1 MAESQL
7 LSVKKLK
14 SLVILKNCLKHNLR
28 QITRELGEN
37 RHIDPARCNLN
48 QTLIGGS
55 DPSSM
60 VNELAANIVAS
71 TGKKLRRN
79 GVLALEYLISLRA
92 NTTVDING
100 YFPEVVEWLE
110 DYLGCPIISA
120 VVHLDEGAP
129 HMHVVVLPLRSGR
142 MMGSA
147 LVGYKSDLAA
157 LKQSHYKSVG
167 QRYGLTMAESIPKFK
182 RYECSREVVDA
193 LCSTKELLDQPL
205 VRTALQNIIQ
215 INPSELMS
223 ILGIPLSFD
232 PTRNTKP

>member
-14 SLVILKNCLKHNLR
+14 SLDILTKCLKHNFR
-28 QITRELGEN
+28 QIPRELGEN
-37 RHIDPARCNLN
+37 RHIDPTRCHLN
-48 QTLIGGS
+48 KTLIGGS
-55 DPSSM
+55 EPSRM
-60 VNELAANIVAS
+60 VSEVVANIVSA

-92 NTTVDING
+92 NTTLDISG

-182 RYECSREVVDA
+182 RYEFSRKVVDA
-193 LCSTKELLDQPL
+193 LCSKKELLDEPL

>member
-14 SLVILKNCLKHNLR
+14 SLDILKNCLKHNLR
-28 QITRELGEN
+28 QIPRELGEN
-37 RHIDPARCNLN
+37 RHIDPTRCKLN
-48 QTLIGGS
+48 QNLVGGS
-55 DPSSM
+55 DPSNM
-60 VNELAANIVAS
+60 VNEVAAKIVAA

-79 GVLALEYLISLRA
+79 GVLALEYLISLRP

-100 YFPEVVEWLE
+100 YFPEVIEWLE

-120 VVHLDEGAP
+120 VVHLNEGAP
-129 HMHVVVLPLRSGR
+129 HMHVVVLPLRHGR

-147 LVGYKSDLAA
+147 LVGYKADLAA
-157 LKQSHYKSVG
+157 LKQSHYKCVG
-167 QRYGLTMAESIPKFK
+167 QRFGLTMAESIPKFK
-182 RYECSREVVDA
+182 RYEISRRVVDV
-193 LCSTKELLDQPL
+193 LCSTKDLLDQPL

-223 ILGIPLSFD
+223 ILGIPLNFD
-232 PTRNTKP
+232 PPRNSKP

>member
-14 SLVILKNCLKHNLR
+14 SLDILKNCLKHNFR
-28 QITRELGEN
+28 QIPRELGEN
-37 RHIDPARCNLN
+37 RHIDPTRCKLN

-60 VNELAANIVAS
+60 VKEVAAKIVAA

-120 VVHLDEGAP
+120 VVHLDEASP
-129 HMHVVVLPLRSGR
+129 HMHVIVLPLRNGR
-142 MMGSA
+142 MMGSE
-147 LVGYKSDLAA
+147 LVGYKGDLAA
-157 LKQSHYKSVG
+157 LKQNHFKSVG
-167 QRYGLTMAESIPKFK
+167 QRFGLQMLESIPRFK
-182 RYECSREVVDA
+182 RYEISRKVVNA
-193 LCSTKELLDQPL
+193 LVASKDLLDQPMI
-205 VRTALQNIIQ
+205 RTALQNVIQ
-215 INPSELMS
+215 HNPHELMS
-223 ILGIPLSFD
+223 VLGIKLSFE
-232 PTRNTKP
+232 PSNQSKP

>member
-14 SLVILKNCLKHNLR
+14 SLDILKNCLKHNLL
-28 QITRELGEN
+28 QIPRELGEN
-37 RHIDPARCNLN
+37 RHIDPKRCRLN
-48 QTLIGGS
+48 QNLVGGF

-60 VNELAANIVAS
+60 VSEVAANIVSA

-92 NTTVDING
+92 NTTVDTNG
-100 YFPEVVEWLE
+100 YFPAVIEWLE

-129 HMHVVVLPLRSGR
+129 HIHVVVLPLRNGR

-182 RYECSREVVDA
+182 RHEISRTVVDV
-193 LCSTKELLDQPL
+193 LCSTKDLLDQPL
-205 VRTALQNIIQ
+205 IRTALQNIIQ
-215 INPSELMS
+215 INPSELMA
-223 ILGIPLSFD
+223 ILGIPLNFD
-232 PTRNTKP
+232 QPSNSKP

>member
-1 MAESQL
+1 
-7 LSVKKLK
+7 
-14 SLVILKNCLKHNLR
+14 
-28 QITRELGEN
+28 
-37 RHIDPARCNLN
+37 
-48 QTLIGGS
+48 
-55 DPSSM
+55 
-60 VNELAANIVAS
+60 
-71 TGKKLRRN
+71 
-79 GVLALEYLISLRA
+79 
-92 NTTVDING
+92 
-100 YFPEVVEWLE
+100 
-110 DYLGCPIISA
+110 
-120 VVHLDEGAP
+120 
-129 HMHVVVLPLRSGR
+129 

>member
-14 SLVILKNCLKHNLR
+14 SLDILKNCLKHNLR
-28 QITRELGEN
+28 QIPRELGEN
-37 RHIDPARCNLN
+37 RHIDPKRCILN
-48 QTLIGGS
+48 QNLVGGS

-60 VNELAANIVAS
+60 VSEVAANIVSA

-79 GVLALEYLISLRA
+79 GVLALEYFISLRA

-100 YFPEVVEWLE
+100 YFPEVVEWLK

-129 HMHVVVLPLRSGR
+129 HMHVVVLPLRNGR

-147 LVGYKSDLAA
+147 LVGYKGDLAA

-182 RYECSREVVDA
+182 RYEISRKVVDV
-193 LCSTKELLDQPL
+193 LCSTKDLLDQPL
-205 VRTALQNIIQ
+205 IRTALQNINQ

-232 PTRNTKP
+232 PPDQSKP

>member
-14 SLVILKNCLKHNLR
+14 SLDILKNCLKHNLR
-28 QITRELGEN
+28 QIPRELGEN
-37 RHIDPARCNLN
+37 RHIDSKRCSLN
-48 QTLIGGS
+48 QNLVGGS

-60 VNELAANIVAS
+60 VSEVAANIVSA

-79 GVLALEYLISLRA
+79 GVLALEYLISLRP

-100 YFPEVVEWLE
+100 YFPEVIEWLD

-129 HMHVVVLPLRSGR
+129 HMHVVVLPLRHGR
-142 MMGSA
+142 MMGSE
-147 LVGYKSDLAA
+147 LVGFKGDLAA

-167 QRYGLTMAESIPKFK
+167 QRFGLTMAESIPKFK
-182 RYECSREVVDA
+182 RYEISRQVVHA
-193 LCSTKELLDQPL
+193 LCSSKNLLDQPL

-223 ILGIPLSFD
+223 ILGIPLNFD
-232 PTRNTKP
+232 PPSNSKP

>member
-1 MAESQL
+1 MAETQL

-14 SLVILKNCLKHNLR
+14 SLDILKNCLKHNFR
-28 QITRELGEN
+28 QIPRELGEN
-37 RHIDPARCNLN
+37 RHIDSSRCKLN

-60 VNELAANIVAS
+60 VNEVTAKIVAA

-120 VVHLDEGAP
+120 VVHMDEGAP
-129 HMHVVVLPLRSGR
+129 HMHVVVLPLRNGR

-147 LVGYKSDLAA
+147 LVGYKGDLAA
-157 LKQSHYKSVG
+157 LKQSHFKCVG
-167 QRYGLTMAESIPKFK
+167 QRFGLTMTESIPKFK
-182 RYECSREVVDA
+182 RYEISRKVVDV
-193 LCSTKELLDQPL
+193 LCSTKDLLDQPL

-223 ILGIPLSFD
+223 ILGIPLNFD
-232 PTRNTKP
+232 PPNNSKP

>member
-14 SLVILKNCLKHNLR
+14 SLDILKNCLKHNFR
-28 QITRELGEN
+28 QIPRELGEN
-37 RHIDPARCNLN
+37 RHIDPKRCSLN
-48 QTLIGGS
+48 QNLVGGS

-60 VNELAANIVAS
+60 VSEVAANIVSAK
-71 TGKKLRRN
+71 GKKLRRN

-92 NTTVDING
+92 NTTVDTNG

-129 HMHVVVLPLRSGR
+129 HMHVVVLPLRNGR

-147 LVGYKSDLAA
+147 LVGCKGDLVA
-157 LKQSHYKSVG
+157 LEQSHYKSVG

-182 RYECSREVVDA
+182 RYEISRKVVDV
-193 LCSTKELLDQPL
+193 LCSTKDLLDQPL
-205 VRTALQNIIQ
+205 IRTALQNIIQ

-223 ILGIPLSFD
+223 ILGIPLNFD
-232 PTRNTKP
+232 PPANSKP

>member
-14 SLVILKNCLKHNLR
+14 SLDVLKNCLKHNLR
-28 QITRELGEN
+28 QIPRELGGN
-37 RHIDPARCNLN
+37 RHIDPTRCKLN

-55 DPSSM
+55 DPSGM
-60 VNELAANIVAS
+60 VNEVAATIVAA

-100 YFPEVVEWLE
+100 YFPEVIDWLE

-129 HMHVVVLPLRSGR
+129 HMHVVVLPLRNGR

-147 LVGYKSDLAA
+147 LVGYKGDLAA

-182 RYECSREVVDA
+182 RYEISRKVVDV
-193 LCSTKELLDQPL
+193 LCSTKDLLDQPL
-205 VRTALQNIIQ
+205 IRTALQNIIQ

-223 ILGIPLSFD
+223 ILGIPLNFD
-232 PTRNTKP
+232 PPTNSKP

>member
-14 SLVILKNCLKHNLR
+14 SLDILKNCLKHNLR
-28 QITRELGEN
+28 QIPRELGEN
-37 RHIDPARCNLN
+37 RHIDPTRCKLN

-55 DPSSM
+55 DPNSM
-60 VNELAANIVAS
+60 VSEVAATIVSA

-92 NTTVDING
+92 NTTVDINS
-100 YFPEVVEWLE
+100 YFPAVVEWLE

-129 HMHVVVLPLRSGR
+129 HMHVVVLPLRNGR

-147 LVGYKSDLAA
+147 LVGYKGDLAA
-157 LKQSHYKSVG
+157 LKQSHFKCVG
-167 QRYGLTMAESIPKFK
+167 QSYGLTMAESIPKFK
-182 RYECSREVVDA
+182 RYEISRKVVDV
-193 LCSTKELLDQPL
+193 LCSTKDLLDQP
-205 VRTALQNIIQ
+205 VIRTALQNIIQ

-223 ILGIPLSFD
+223 ILGIPLNFD
-232 PTRNTKP
+232 PPNNSKP

>member
-14 SLVILKNCLKHNLR
+14 SLDVLKNCLKHNLR
-28 QITRELGEN
+28 QIPREFGEN
-37 RHIDPARCNLN
+37 RHIDPKRCSLN
-48 QTLIGGS
+48 QNLVGGS

-60 VNELAANIVAS
+60 VKEVTANIVAS

-100 YFPEVVEWLE
+100 YFPAVIEWLE

-129 HMHVVVLPLRSGR
+129 HMHVVILPLRNGR

-147 LVGYKSDLAA
+147 LVGYKGDLAA
-157 LKQSHYKSVG
+157 LKQSHYKCVG

-182 RYECSREVVDA
+182 RYEIARKVVDV
-193 LCSTKELLDQPL
+193 LCSTKDLLDQPL
-205 VRTALQNIIQ
+205 IRTALQNIIQ

-232 PTRNTKP
+232 PPRNTKP

>member
-14 SLVILKNCLKHNLR
+14 SLDVLKNCLKHNLR
-28 QITRELGEN
+28 QIPREFGEN
-37 RHIDPARCNLN
+37 RHIDPKRCSLN
-48 QTLIGGS
+48 QNLAGGS

-60 VNELAANIVAS
+60 VKEVTANIVAS

-79 GVLALEYLISLRA
+79 VVLALEYLISLRA

-100 YFPEVVEWLE
+100 YFPAVIEWLE

-129 HMHVVVLPLRSGR
+129 HMHVLVLPLRNGR

-147 LVGYKSDLAA
+147 LVGYKGDLAA
-157 LKQSHYKSVG
+157 LKQSHYKCVG

-182 RYECSREVVDA
+182 RYEIARKVVDV
-193 LCSTKELLDQPL
+193 LCSTKDLLDQPL
-205 VRTALQNIIQ
+205 IRTALQNIIQ

-232 PTRNTKP
+232 PPRNTKP

>member
-14 SLVILKNCLKHNLR
+14 SLDVLKNCLKHNLR
-28 QITRELGEN
+28 QIPREFGEN
-37 RHIDPARCNLN
+37 RHIDPKRCSLN
-48 QTLIGGS
+48 QNLVGGS

-60 VNELAANIVAS
+60 VKEVTANIVAS

-100 YFPEVVEWLE
+100 YFPAVIEWLE

-129 HMHVVVLPLRSGR
+129 HMHVVILPLRNGR

-147 LVGYKSDLAA
+147 LVGYKGDLAA
-157 LKQSHYKSVG
+157 LKQSHYKCVG

-182 RYECSREVVDA
+182 RYEIARKVVDV
-193 LCSTKELLDQPL
+193 LCSTKDLLDQPL
-205 VRTALQNIIQ
+205 IRTALQNIIQ

>member
-1 MAESQL
+1 MAETQL

-14 SLVILKNCLKHNLR
+14 SIDLLKNALKHNLR
-28 QITRELGEN
+28 QIPRELGEN
-37 RHIDPARCNLN
+37 RHIDPEKCCLN
-48 QTLIGGS
+48 QNLVGGT
-55 DPSSM
+55 DPTKIARETESK
-60 VNELAANIVAS
+60 IVEA

-79 GVLALEYLISLRA
+79 GVLALEYVVSLRP
-92 NTTVDING
+92 NTVIDING
-100 YFPEVVEWLE
+100 YFPAVIEWLE

-182 RYECSREVVDA
+182 RYEYSREVVDS

-232 PTRNTKP
+232 PPSNSKP